1 MLKIPTDLTC
11 HKLNGPTMGTRWSAQ
26 FYAPAVTDPDPI
38 HAALVESVDV
48 VDRQMSTWKAD
59 SDLMRINRATVGT
72 LVPVPAELMEV
83 LTRALEIGRLSS
95 GAFDIGVGDVVA
107 AWGFG
112 PHEANE
118 SAMRAALGHARPMAH
133 EILDLDRESLH
144 VRKQTPITL
153 DLSGIAKGYAV
164 DRMMAALSHF
174 GITDALVGLDGEIR
188 ARGQRPD
195 GKPWTIAL
203 ERPDFEA
210 RAALSILELKDCAV
224 ATSGDYRHWVDV
236 GGKRL
241 SHTMDPARGGP
252 VMGSPASVTVLAE
265 NCMDADAWATAFMIL
280 GSRNGKNLAQRL
292 GLSAIF
298 IDRDG
303 ETLRESRVGW
313 VDRQKPSAESSSID
327 TTGILGRA
335 LDNETQTS

>member
-59 SDLMRINRATVGT
+59 SDLMRLNRATAGT

-164 DRMMAALSHF
+164 DRMMAALGHF

-188 ARGQRPD
+188 ARGRRSD

-203 ERPDFEA
+203 EQPDYEK

-236 GGKRL
+236 GGQRL

-252 VMGSPASVTVLAE
+252 VVGPPASVTVLAE

-280 GSRNGKNLAQRL
+280 GSQNGKNLALRL

-303 ETLRESRVGW
+303 ETLRQSRVGW

-327 TTGILGRA
+327 TIGTLDHA
-335 LDNETQTS
+335 LDKGALIS

>member
-1 MLKIPTDLTC
+1 
-11 HKLNGPTMGTRWSAQ
+11 
-26 FYAPAVTDPDPI
+26 
-38 HAALVESVDV
+38 
-48 VDRQMSTWKAD
+48 
-59 SDLMRINRATVGT
+59 
-72 LVPVPAELMEV
+72 MEV
-83 LTRALEIGRLSS
+83 LACGIKIGRLSK
-95 GAFDIGVGDVVA
+95 GAFDIGMGDIVT

-112 PHEANE
+112 PHEVNE
-118 SAMRAALGHARPMAH
+118 SAMRANLGHAHPVTH
-133 EILDLDRESLH
+133 EVLDLESESLR
-144 VRKQTPITL
+144 VRKQASVML

-164 DRMMAALSHF
+164 DRMIAVLGRF
-174 GITDALVGLDGEIR
+174 GIIDALVGVDGEMR
-188 ARGQRPD
+188 ARGLRPD

-203 ERPDFEA
+203 ERPDYDK

-313 VDRQKPSAESSSID
+313 VDRQKPSAESSWHC
-327 TTGILGRA
+327 
-335 LDNETQTS
+335 DNTLRCRRM